1 MAANATTVPRHQ
13 KFNIGQ
19 YRGLVD
25 TVQTVKDK
33 VERER
38 EDAIKREAGL
48 REQLKDR
55 AVKGEKVQKELTI
68 QLKCAG
74 RSYQQLLDANRNL
87 SEQIKEE
94 IDRREDEVAALKRDV
109 KERDVIIRDAAKP
122 WKEEIAKRE
131 LKMLKLQE
139 NNAELKRRVKE
150 EHEKIAPIVTKY
162 EDAIKGK
169 ENTIESVLM
178 EVKGLNDQ
186 VDLMKY
192 EHDKAMQEQIVPY
205 VAEIKDLKNKL
216 RVTEESAE
224 DTEASLKRD
233 IKKLENRIVGLQK
246 ELDKVDH
253 TPYERKIDKLTDG
266 FNRLRKDFE
275 VKTQLNSENES
286 KMREGFE
293 NVIAAMDKRLQ
304 EQDIEI
310 ERAVRPYIEEV
321 EVKNKKIDN
330 LQIRITEMRES
341 EAEIREKEA
350 AIQEELR
357 KEVRVCKE
365 AVELYLKEATQ
376 AKTELQKVRDELEG
390 DAGPLK
396 KMKAMERKLDEVT
409 RQCADLI
416 QVKDAELKD
425 KNAMVQRLQKKVLDD
440 AKRFDEYADVWDKRI
455 QEKEKGYNKAIAELA
470 FAEGQIVEE
479 RKRTQIEREKVK
491 VRDRTI
497 ETLKNEHTEELRIRM
512 IDRQELEATIAELEI
527 AIEVE
532 AVKVAPLRAMYEA
545 QLDDDRK
552 RCEEKVKDLLME
564 VASRDREIKE
574 LEEKKQE
581 VIEQFEKARCDWEEK
596 ERELEGQIRGRERT
610 IMALKNELEFLNDN
624 WEIKYARLLGLFE
637 QLQKKY
643 EATVGPNGI
652 NEAFNRAKALK
663 QENEK
668 LVEEIYSLKETI
680 QQQAK
685 KIRDLKAE
693 LDNLMKETADLI
705 AEKERGMAE
714 MAGDMAK
721 LENRYRDEQI
731 LRARLIKQK
740 DVERAALADSFQARV
755 EQLEQLMEAMRFND
769 RQELLDTI
777 QLWKNNYSR
786 VCTEREEI
794 EENYKSLMERKEQQ
808 LQAMLQE
815 NDEERHK
822 TQMAIEEGLE
832 NVAENDK
839 RWKKLALQWASDKA
853 TLEHEIEELQLEK
866 QKLEIQLK
874 RQLVLEGSRPKE
886 DPAIAPL
893 KEKIAE
899 LENNIKIVEAGKQ
912 AIIEE
917 NAALSV
923 QTTTVDSQIEDVH
936 AIYQPQLEAKDREIK
951 IMEKRHDELKEILA
965 LEMKR
970 AQDTCRD
977 IEEQVKR
984 FPEPFEMEIQ
994 EMKDKYAQMQ
1004 AGMQKIQMENL
1015 RLEQQNEETKAALE
1029 KEIAGLEKALDLAKH
1044 LLTEVATLDAL
1055 KHLEKGEAHKL
1066 EGILGV
1072 DIDKDGKIG

>member
-1 MAANATTVPRHQ
+1 MASNAAAVPRSQ

-38 EDAIKREAGL
+38 EDAQKREAGL
-48 REQLKDR
+48 REQLRER
-55 AVKGEKVQKELTI
+55 AAKGEKVQKELTI

-74 RSYQQLLDANRNL
+74 RSYQQLLDANRVL
-87 SEQIKEE
+87 SEQIKDE
-94 IDRREDEVAALKRDV
+94 IERREDEVAVLKRDV
-109 KERDVIIRDAAKP
+109 KERDIIIRDAAKP

-139 NNAELKRRVKE
+139 NNKELKRRVKE
-150 EHEKIAPIVTKY
+150 EHEKIPPIISKY

-169 ENTIESVLM
+169 ENTIESVLL
-178 EVKGLNDQ
+178 EVKGLNEHIEEIKED
-186 VDLMKY
+186 
-192 EHDKAMQEQIVPY
+192 HDKAMREQVVPY
-205 VAEIKDLKNKL
+205 VAEIKELKGKL
-216 RVTEESAE
+216 RVAEEGAE
-224 DTEASLKRD
+224 DMEASLKRD

-253 TPYERKIDKLTDG
+253 TPYEKKIDSLTDG

-275 VKTQLNSENES
+275 IKTQLNSENEA

-293 NVIAAMDKRLQ
+293 NVISAMDKRLQ
-304 EQDIEI
+304 EQDLEI
-310 ERAVRPYIEEV
+310 ERAVKPYIEEI
-321 EVKNKKIDN
+321 EVKEKKIGD
-330 LQIRITEMRES
+330 LQARIAEMRES
-341 EAEIREKEA
+341 EAEIRMKEA

-357 KEVRVCKE
+357 KEVKVCKE
-365 AVELYLKEATQ
+365 AVEMYLQQATK
-376 AKTELQKVRDELEG
+376 AKIELQQAREELEG
-390 DAGPLK
+390 DNGPWK
-396 KMKAMERKLDEVT
+396 KMKAMERRLDEVT
-409 RQCADLI
+409 LECAEMI
-416 QVKDAELKD
+416 KVKDTELKD
-425 KNAMVQRLQKKVLDD
+425 KAAMIQRLQKKVLDD
-440 AKRFDEYADVWDKRI
+440 AKRFDEFADTWDKRI

-491 VRDRTI
+491 ARDRTI
-497 ETLKNEHTEELRIRM
+497 DRLKNEHTEELRIRM
-512 IDRQELEATIAELEI
+512 LDRQELEATIAELEV

-532 AVKVAPLRAMYEA
+532 AVKLAPVRAMYEA
-545 QLDDDRK
+545 QLDAERR

-564 VASRDREIKE
+564 VARRERINEE
-574 LEEKKQE
+574 LEVKLQE
-581 VIEQFEKARCDWEEK
+581 IQVQFEKARADWEEK
-596 ERELEGQIRGRERT
+596 ERELEGQIRARERT

-643 EATVGPNGI
+643 ETTIGPNGT
-652 NEAFNRAKALK
+652 NEAFQRAKALK

-668 LVEEIYSLKETI
+668 LVEEIHKLKETI

-693 LDNLMKETADLI
+693 LDQLMKETADLI

-721 LENRYRDEQI
+721 LENKYRDEQI
-731 LRARLIKQK
+731 LRDRLLKQK
-740 DVERAALADSFQARV
+740 DVERAALAESFQARV

-769 RQELLDTI
+769 REELLAKI

-794 EENYKSLMERKEQQ
+794 EESYKSLMERKEQQ
-808 LQAMLQE
+808 LQAMLTE

-822 TQMAIEEGLE
+822 TEMAIEEGLE
-832 NVAENDK
+832 KVQENDK
-839 RWKKLALQWASDKA
+839 KWARLAQIWASDKE
-853 TLEHEIEELQLEK
+853 TLEQHVEELEFEKEQL
-866 QKLEIQLK
+866 QIKLN

-893 KEKIAE
+893 RAKIAE
-899 LENNIKIVEAGKQ
+899 LEEQLKIVEAGKK

-936 AIYQPQLEAKDREIK
+936 DIYKPQLEAKEREIK
-951 IMEKRHDELKEILA
+951 MMEKRHDELKEILA

-1029 KEIAGLEKALDLAKH
+1029 KEIVGLEKALDLAKH

-1055 KHLEKGEAHKL
+1055 KHLEKGEEAKL
-1066 EGILGV
+1066 ERMLGI
-1072 DIDKDGKIG
+1072 DMNKDGRIG